1 MGEGARQRRAH
12 RQVALGLTFSVGA
25 CSVGWPGGD
34 ERCGFGSRRRRAW
47 WHRQLSSGQR
57 RRMRR
62 RRRWRGAGARALQ
75 GEECRPSTMLV
86 GRRSQVTST
95 RRRARGREKS
105 LYTCQK
111 EMVGEIQCDFYAPA
125 RPRAAPQPLD
135 ARERGGPQP
144 LRARRA
150 PRARFFG
157 ARVRTLLCVRE
168 AFRFVARSNRNETRG
183 TATLLMSVN
192 TLCSP

>member
-1 MGEGARQRRAH
+1 MPCTAK
-12 RQVALGLTFSVGA
+12 SVG
-25 CSVGWPGGD
+25 
-34 ERCGFGSRRRRAW
+34 
-47 WHRQLSSGQR
+47 
-57 RRMRR
+57 
-62 RRRWRGAGARALQ
+62 LQ
-75 GEECRPSTMLV
+75 HVLV
-86 GRRSQVTST
+86 GRRSQVT

-168 AFRFVARSNRNETRG
+168 AFRFVA
-183 TATLLMSVN
+183 VQ
-192 TLCSP
+192 